1 MKLSSCLLIL
11 PALCSGL
18 AVSANS
24 PSKGSGTVVYSAVNA
39 EGSRQLWSRADVS
52 PPKYPVEMAKN
63 GWVGCGVFKVSI
75 DAEGKTGDV
84 NVLSAI
90 PVNHQIRPAVK
101 VIKGW
106 RWTAADGQTAQPAQ
120 QLVRLDFCMAN
131 AAPEQV
137 QAACEV
143 QAKYPC
149 Q

>member
-1 MKLSSCLLIL
+1 MKLSSSLLIL

-18 AVSANS
+18 AVSAKPALS
-24 PSKGSGTVVYSAVNA
+24 GSGTVVYSAVSS
-39 EGSRQLWSRADVS
+39 EGVSQYWTRADAS
-52 PPKYPVEMAKN
+52 PPKYPVVMAKN

-90 PVNHQIRPAVK
+90 PGNHQIRPAVK
-101 VIKGW
+101 EIKSW
-106 RWTAADGQTAQPAQ
+106 RWTAADGQTAQPAE
-120 QLVRLDFCMAN
+120 QLVRLDFCMAK

-143 QAKYPC
+143 QAQYPC